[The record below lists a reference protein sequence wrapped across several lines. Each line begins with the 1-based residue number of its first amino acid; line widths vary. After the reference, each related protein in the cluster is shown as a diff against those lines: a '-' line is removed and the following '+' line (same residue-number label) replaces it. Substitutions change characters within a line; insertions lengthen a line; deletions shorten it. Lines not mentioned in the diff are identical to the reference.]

1 MKKLYLEAKAF
12 FGNKGFL
19 LITVAFFGIIFGKLF
34 KTTSKMLQILFEEG
48 DDVFMIV
55 FSDSQKISYFLFVFF
70 IFISYELFY
79 LSHKSNLNE
88 TLKTTKK
95 GIRNTYFYQYL
106 IIFIITAIITVC
118 IFALNIYSAAH
129 FKVLTTE
136 LLIHIILNCLL
147 NITLVITLASSF
159 GFLLSLFSKKVFA
172 YISIV
177 FIAFFSSEIFKDI
190 VSTLLEGFG
199 LDLYHLTDLF
209 VIFPPNMKSVPIYA
223 FGLSVLPY
231 RWNAV
236 LFWLFLCLGFINL
249 KLIRNRK
256 KNISKTVSTILLFAF
271 AVVNLCFYYTPQ
283 SKVIRDNSPYQTN
296 FADFIYYSA
305 TYTGDE
311 INQKADFNIT
321 GYEMDL
327 KIRNT
332 LSADVTVTIDKSDN
346 EKYIFTLYHG
356 YEVKSVTDENGNSM
370 AFTRDNDVL
379 TVESDSHTNSMRI
392 TYSGYSPRYYSNLQG
407 ICLPAGFVF
416 YPVEGSV
423 VLYDTENQDFI
434 PYISENLI
442 NFDVNIDYYKNC
454 FSNLKENDTNRFEG
468 KSNSLSIVSGLY
480 KEMVVEDTRF
490 VYPYLSGS
498 NNEKNFRE
506 LIINEINPKKYN
518 INGKSVIITPNLN
531 QSNICVF
538 AEDHIVAHKTP
549 WGLAEEANGNAK
561 EE

>member
-1 MKKLYLEAKAF
+1 MKKLYLETKAF

-34 KTTSKMLQILFEEG
+34 KTTSKMLQLPFEENA
-48 DDVFMIV
+48 DIFQII
-55 FSDSQKISYFLFVFF
+55 FSDSQKISYYLFVFF
-70 IFISYELFY
+70 IFISYELFH

-95 GIRNTYFYQYL
+95 GIRNTYFYQCL
-106 IIFIITAIITVC
+106 IIFIITSFITIS
-118 IFALNIYSAAH
+118 IFALNLYSASH
-129 FKVLTTE
+129 FEILTTE
-136 LLIHIILNCLL
+136 LIIHLVLNCLL
-147 NITLVITLASSF
+147 NITLVVTLASSF

-190 VSTLLEGFG
+190 VSTLREGFG

-209 VIFPPNMKSVPIYA
+209 VIFPPNMNSMPIYA

-236 LFWLFLCLGFINL
+236 LFWLFMCLGFISL

-256 KNISKTVSTILLFAF
+256 NNISKTVSTILLFTF

-423 VLYDTENQDFI
+423 VLYDTESQDFI

-454 FSNLKENDTNRFEG
+454 FSNLKGTDTNSFEG
-468 KSNSLSIVSGLY
+468 TSNSLSIVSGLY
-480 KEMVVEDTRF
+480 KEIIVEDTRF
-490 VYPYLSGS
+490 IYPYLSGS

-506 LIINEINPKKYN
+506 LIIDEINPKKYN

-531 QSNICVF
+531 QSNICIF